1 MATAPPLF
9 TVARPAHEDS
19 ASALMAQIMRASESV
34 KKNPLQI
41 AGDYLRVAIGPGRIS
56 PDDFIRLRLFDES
69 WYRGADRSEFVGARS
84 YRGICAAINTYRGDW
99 LCMLTNKVA
108 SMSYL
113 GAYGLRTIPIKGIY
127 MPRARSDDPGIL
139 CDTKALEQ
147 FLLRPELYPLFGKPI
162 ESLNSLGS
170 VALTACSPSEG
181 RVSTSEGAQVR
192 AADLAAEIDAHY
204 PEGYLLQECTMPHP
218 AIEALCGKR
227 LATVRFLTVAD
238 EDGAQILRACWK
250 IPAGS
255 NAADNYW
262 RSGNLLAQVDLSSGT
277 ILRVTS
283 GAGLEMRE
291 HSAHPDTKA
300 SLVGSVHPQW
310 QEMKA
315 LATEG
320 ARLMRNVPLI
330 GWDIA
335 CTDKGPFIV
344 EMNEHPDSFL
354 VQFADRRGLL
364 DDTFKKF
371 IEFQKRNRDAYRRIR
386 RGSEA
391 RKSGAMI

>member
-1 MATAPPLF
+1 MATASPLF

-19 ASALMAQIMRASESV
+19 ALALIAEITKVSGIV
-34 KKNPLQI
+34 KKNPLQV
-41 AGDYLRVAIGPGRIS
+41 ALDYLRVATGPGRIS

-69 WYRGADRSEFVGARS
+69 WYRGVDRGEFVGARR
-84 YRGICAAINTYRGDW
+84 YREMCASINTYRGDW

-113 GAYGLRTIPIKGIY
+113 EAYGLCTIPIKGIY
-127 MPRARSDDPGIL
+127 APRARSDDPGIL
-139 CDTKALEQ
+139 CDAKALEQ

-170 VALTACSPSEG
+170 IALAACSPSEG

-192 AADLAAEIDAHY
+192 VAHLAAEIDTHY
-204 PEGYLLQECTMPHP
+204 PEGYLFQECAMPHP
-218 AIEALCGKR
+218 TIEALCGKR
-227 LATVRFLTVAD
+227 LATVRFLTIAA
-238 EDGAQILRACWK
+238 EDGPQVLRACWK
-250 IPAGS
+250 IPAGQ

-262 RSGNLLAQVDLSSGT
+262 RPGNLLAQIDLSSGK

-283 GAGLEMRE
+283 GAGLDMQE
-291 HSAHPDTKA
+291 HAAHPDTKA
-300 SLVGSVHPQW
+300 PLVGAVHPQW

-335 CTDKGPFIV
+335 CTDKGPVIV

-364 DDTFKKF
+364 DDTFRKF
-371 IEFQKRNRDAYRRIR
+371 VEFQERNRHAYQ
-386 RGSEA
+386 RGVW
-391 RKSGAMI
+391 G